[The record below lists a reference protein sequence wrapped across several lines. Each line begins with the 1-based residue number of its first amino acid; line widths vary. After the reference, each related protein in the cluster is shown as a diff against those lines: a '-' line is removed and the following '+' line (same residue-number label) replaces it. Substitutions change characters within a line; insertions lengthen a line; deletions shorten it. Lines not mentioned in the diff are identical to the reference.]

1 MDFYRLPYTKHD
13 FDSNSLEA
21 HMWGNIQIKPS
32 PVLDGL
38 LFSSALYNLPLT
50 PHATVVSLFLLQQ
63 LVPLQWSCPLKC
75 FSQRVICFSVQ
86 GVILLTLFWIIQ
98 IAGFWKYTYY
108 ILLKA
113 VGPSHPD
120 FYLLPATVIGAKKHK
135 SSIHKSG
142 NIQIMSSLPADPP
155 PPHYLIFFRCCR
167 RSQTLSSAVTDV
179 KFHPT
184 YVIFS
189 FSTSSLNSSK
199 NVFLSSF

>member
-1 MDFYRLPYTKHD
+1 MTLIAIAWKHTCEEISK
-13 FDSNSLEA
+13 SNPLQFWMACSSPPDYIIFHWPHMLLSSVCFFCNNWSLY
-21 HMWGNIQIKPS
+21 
-32 PVLDGL
+32 V
-38 LFSSALYNLPLT
+38 
-50 PHATVVSLFLLQQ
+50 
-63 LVPLQWSCPLKC
+63 QWSCPLKC

-142 NIQIMSSLPADPP
+142 NIQIMSSLPAGPP

-189 FSTSSLNSSK
+189 FSTPSLNSSK

>member
-1 MDFYRLPYTKHD
+1 MTLIAIAWKHTCEEISK
-13 FDSNSLEA
+13 SNPPQFWMACSSPPHYIIFHWPHMLLSSVCFFCNNWSLY
-21 HMWGNIQIKPS
+21 
-32 PVLDGL
+32 V
-38 LFSSALYNLPLT
+38 
-50 PHATVVSLFLLQQ
+50 
-63 LVPLQWSCPLKC
+63 QWSCPLKC
-75 FSQRVICFSVQ
+75 YSQRVICFSVQ

-98 IAGFWKYTYY
+98 IAGFWKYTYH

-113 VGPSHPD
+113 VGASLPD

-135 SSIHKSG
+135 STIHKSG
-142 NIQIMSSLPADPP
+142 NIQIMSSLPAGPP

-167 RSQTLSSAVTDV
+167 RSQTLSAAVTDV